1 MDPVDVAAYAGE
13 VGDTYPGPLMSPGE
27 RRKSDVECPDRSLA
41 DPTETGSAKRSVQP
55 RDRFSQEIGSAKRR
69 FSQEIGSAKR
79 RFSHQAR
86 SALGPTGSSAAQ
98 SAIHWPSIP
107 PSDVKETIVT
117 ATTPTIPVTSVHGN
131 FRDALSCGRDDRR
144 ASNGID
150 ASTVSAANSQP
161 NRTLR

>member
-13 VGDTYPGPLMSPGE
+13 VGDTYPGPLLPGE

-55 RDRFSQEIGSAKRR
+55 RDRFSQETVRPR
-69 FSQEIGSAKR
+69 N